1 MEHGKQGQTVLH
13 ELRGIFT
20 EQPLRTSRLLL
31 RSFRDSDLPEL
42 YEYLSQKEQQRL
54 AGNTPVDSLDDAR
67 EVLNWFLAPAV
78 PQIYLAIVLT
88 EENKLIGNLTMGNY
102 PFLDSDPVL
111 RTLRGVS
118 LSYVLNENYW
128 RRGLMTELLR
138 AVYPILF
145 EKGRLDYIQS
155 GYFPFNQASGALQ
168 RKLGMRLWTKGSF
181 EQNGQRIETR
191 EMILFR
197 EESCREAPPAEAA
210 KNNS

>member
-1 MEHGKQGQTVLH
+1 MEHDKQGQTVFS
-13 ELRGIFT
+13 ELLPIFT
-20 EQPLRTSRLLL
+20 DEPVRTTRLLL
-31 RSFRDSDLPEL
+31 RPFRSSDLPDL

-54 AGNTPVDSLDDAR
+54 AGNPPVDSLDDAR
-67 EVLNWFLAPAV
+67 EALEWFLAPAV

-88 EENKLIGNLTMGNY
+88 EENKVIGNLTLGRY

-111 RTLRGVS
+111 RALRGVS

-138 AVYPILF
+138 AVYPLLF
-145 EKGRLDYIQS
+145 GKGGLDYIQS
-155 GYFPFNQASGALQ
+155 GYFPFNTASAALQ
-168 RKLGMRLWTKGSF
+168 RKLGMRLWTNGSF

-197 EESCREAPPAEAA
+197 EEFLRSAEAV
-210 KNNS
+210 KE